1 MRSRQTHSQ
10 RQISLTPRYP
20 AAQSILIKKRF
31 LLLHQSELQ
40 ASFLDVCPQREAAG
54 SIADVTL
61 SFRASPPALPLQTQ
75 PQTLRCQLGS
85 QEEVSFLFSSKPWL
99 AFPKQESPRAA
110 PLCWPALKPQPGPA
124 FPTTGQEQLL
134 LPALGF
140 SLLRIL
146 SHCQHLFRE
155 ASLSYSPA
163 EREGMG
169 SRGTGAL
176 SHCTKCFLPSYC
188 VQNVILTIHPC
199 LQAAPRENNDE
210 IGPLGPKGKDKM
222 ESKHW
227 TIHSF
232 VHSFLNVPTIYAR
245 WFSM

>member
-31 LLLHQSELQ
+31 WLLHGSELQ
-40 ASFLDVCPQREAAG
+40 ASFLDVCPQRDAAG

-61 SFRASPPALPLQTQ
+61 SFRASPPTLPLQTQ

-110 PLCWPALKPQPGPA
+110 PLCWPALKPHPGPA

-146 SHCQHLFRE
+146 SYCQHLFRE
-155 ASLSYSPA
+155 ASLSYSRA
-163 EREGMG
+163 ERE
-169 SRGTGAL
+169 RAWVPGAL
-176 SHCTKCFLPSYC
+176 VL
-188 VQNVILTIHPC
+188 C
-199 LQAAPRENNDE
+199 L
-210 IGPLGPKGKDKM
+210 I
-222 ESKHW
+222 
-227 TIHSF
+227 
-232 VHSFLNVPTIYAR
+232 VLNVSCPPTVCKT
-245 WFSM
+245 